1 MTQKKN
7 KPFGQ
12 RLGWKSPIDKNK
24 KITSA
29 RLSEKRFKKLTR
41 LNKNYAVHQ
50 ASFYQRT
57 SFHIDEIFFI
67 RLDQDEDFWKI
78 SHQNDGKSK
87 QKRSPCWKNLDPG
100 GTGIVG
106 REFSST
112 KREHL

>member
-1 MTQKKN
+1 M
-7 KPFGQ
+7 
-12 RLGWKSPIDKNK
+12 
-24 KITSA
+24 
-29 RLSEKRFKKLTR
+29 TR

-67 RLDQDEDFWKI
+67 TLDQDEDFWKI

-100 GTGIVG
+100 GTGIVD